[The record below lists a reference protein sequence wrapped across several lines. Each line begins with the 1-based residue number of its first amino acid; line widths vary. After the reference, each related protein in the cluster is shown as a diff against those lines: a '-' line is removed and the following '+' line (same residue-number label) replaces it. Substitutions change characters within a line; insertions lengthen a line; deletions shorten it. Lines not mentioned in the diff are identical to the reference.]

1 MFYNSYMNPI
11 AVHPSLLHPVMMPA
25 PFLCSSSKSHGACMM
40 GGSPGTTRS
49 MDTRMVRDRAENTR
63 QAFGIGTSPR
73 WEAMMWI
80 SDGIGTSPHRKD
92 AMFLLDGIGTSPDH
106 QKERHT

>member
-11 AVHPSLLHPVMMPA
+11 AMHPFPLHPVMMPA
-25 PFLCSSSKSHGACMM
+25 PFFGSSSENGACIME
-40 GGSPGTTRS
+40 GLPGTTRS
-49 MDTRMVRDRAENTR
+49 MDTKTVRDRSENTR
-63 QAFGIGTSPR
+63 HAFGIGTSPR

-80 SDGIGTSPHRKD
+80 SDGIGTSPHGKD
-92 AMFLLDGIGTSPDH
+92 AMFLVDGIGTSPDH